1 MIDRS
6 ALVRDTFESSKSF
19 ERKEVW
25 VVKCAGCGKVYGN
38 EKGAILFR
46 DIEKALSTIAESKD
60 WWIVRDCGVK
70 VLCSECVQKLK
81 ERMEDEVSADIMILA

>member
-25 VVKCAGCGKVYGN
+25 IVKCAGCGKVYSN
-38 EKGAILFR
+38 EKGAILFSN
-46 DIEKALSTIAESKD
+46 IEKALEVIAESKD
-60 WWIVRDCGVK
+60 WWLVRDCGIK
-70 VLCSECVQKLK
+70 VLCSQCIQKLRNK
-81 ERMEDEVSADIMILA
+81 

>member
-25 VVKCAGCGKVYGN
+25 VVKCAECGKVYGN
-38 EKGAILFR
+38 DKGVILFSN
-46 DIEKALSTIAESKD
+46 IEKALNTIAESKD
-60 WWIVRDCGVK
+60 WWIVRDYGIK
-70 VLCSECVQKLK
+70 VLCYDCVQKFREK
-81 ERMEDEVSADIMILA
+81 MEEEV